1 MSDKVLHKDEIF
13 KQLRLHK
20 DALRAF
26 GVQEIGLFGSYS
38 KNQATKESDID
49 FLVQFIKGKK
59 NLHNLV
65 YLADYLE
72 KLFDKKV
79 DLITPQGLSKH
90 IGKYI
95 LEDTEYA
102 TL

>member
-1 MSDKVLHKDEIF
+1 MSDKVLHKDQIF
-13 KQLRLHK
+13 EQLKLHK
-20 DALRAF
+20 DALRDF
-26 GVQEIGLFGSYS
+26 GVEEIGLFGSYS

-49 FLVQFIKGKK
+49 FLVQFHKEKK
-59 NLHNLV
+59 SLHNLV
-65 YLADYLE
+65 YLADFLE
-72 KLFDKKV
+72 KLFNKKV

-102 TL
+102 TF